1 MKLYSN
7 ENFPLVVIQELRVL
21 GYDVLTSYEARQANQ
36 RIPDEQV
43 LQFAAFQERVLI
55 TINRKDFIRLHRQ
68 GIKHY
73 GIVICTFNPNF
84 TQQALAIHQLLLAN
98 PSTNNQLLRVNK
110 PNT

>member
-73 GIVICTFNPNF
+73 GIVI
-84 TQQALAIHQLLLAN
+84 ASAILIRIK
-98 PSTNNQLLRVNK
+98 TK
-110 PNT
+110 